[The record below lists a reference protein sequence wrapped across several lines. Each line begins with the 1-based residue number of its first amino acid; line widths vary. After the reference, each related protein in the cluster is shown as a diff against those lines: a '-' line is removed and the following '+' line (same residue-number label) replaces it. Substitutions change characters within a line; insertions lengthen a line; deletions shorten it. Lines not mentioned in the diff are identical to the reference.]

1 MSDAITPVILSGGSG
16 TRLWPLSRQL
26 YPKQLLPLAGEET
39 MLQQTARRVADGA
52 LFTAPLIVANDEHR
66 FIVAEQLR
74 LADAPAMAT
83 ILEPVARNTA
93 PAIALAALRLAADD
107 PERVMLVMPSDHV
120 IEHVAA
126 FHEAVRTGLV
136 AARAGRLVTFGIVP
150 TRPETGYGYVESGP
164 ELADAPGVRAVA
176 RFVEKPDAGRAA
188 GWIEAGNFFWN
199 SGMFLFR
206 ADVFLDELAAHA
218 PDVLAACREA
228 MADCRADLDFERP
241 EAKAFAAAPA
251 ISIDYAVME
260 RTGRAAL
267 VPADIG
273 WSDLGSWAAL
283 WDIAPRDAG
292 GNALFGDV
300 LAEDCTDSLLQAHGA
315 AIAAIGL
322 TDMVVVTTRDAV
334 LVAPKSRAQDVR
346 RIVDR
351 LAAEGR
357 DEHLVHPLVY
367 RPWGSYET
375 TDSGARFQT
384 KRIIVKP
391 GARLSLQKHHHRAEH
406 WVVVQGTARV
416 TCGDTVMLL
425 SENQSTYI
433 PLGEVHRLENP
444 GKIPLHLIEVQSGAY
459 LGEDDIERIEDTY
472 GRV

>member
-1 MSDAITPVILSGGSG
+1 MTEPVTPVILSGGSG

-39 MLQQTARRVADGA
+39 MLQQTARRVADA
-52 LFTAPLIVANDEHR
+52 TLFAAPLIVANDEHR
-66 FIVAEQLR
+66 FIIAEQLR
-74 LADAPAMAT
+74 LVDAAPAAM

-93 PAIALAALRLAADD
+93 PAITLAALRIAAED

-120 IEHVAA
+120 IEDVPA
-126 FHEAVRTGLV
+126 FHDAVRSGLV
-136 AARAGRLVTFGIVP
+136 AARAGHLVTFGIVP
-150 TRPETGYGYVESGP
+150 TRPETGYGYVESGAA
-164 ELADAPGVRAVA
+164 LDGAPAVRRVA
-176 RFVEKPDAGRAA
+176 RFVEKPDAARAA
-188 GWIEAGNFFWN
+188 DYLAAGKFFWN

-206 ADVFLDELAAHA
+206 AGVFLGELAVHA
-218 PDVLAACREA
+218 PEILDACRAA
-228 MADCRADLDFERP
+228 MIDCRSDLDFERP
-241 EAKAFAAAPA
+241 DGAAFAKAPA
-251 ISIDYAVME
+251 ISIDYALME
-260 RTGRAAL
+260 KTARAAL

-273 WSDLGSWAAL
+273 WSDLGSWSAL
-283 WDIAPRDAG
+283 WDISPKDDG

-300 LAEDCTDSLLQAHGA
+300 LAEDCANSLLQAHGA

-322 TDMVVVTTRDAV
+322 VDMVVVTTRDAV
-334 LVAPKSRAQDVR
+334 LVAPKSRAQEVR
-346 RIVDR
+346 RIVER

-375 TDSGARFQT
+375 TDSGPRFQT

-416 TCGDTVMLL
+416 TCGEKVMLL
-425 SENQSTYI
+425 SENQSTFI

-472 GRV
+472 GRA